1 MQRPILMVNKTAR
14 EFGRTHRPRVRAI
27 LAELSDKIKTHPRWA
42 SRKTVRHFLDEQQE
56 KYELK

>member
-1 MQRPILMVNKTAR
+1 MVNKTMR

-27 LAELSDKIKTHPRWA
+27 LAALSDTMKMDPTWA

-56 KYELK
+56 KDELK